1 MTSFDDLA
9 NNFSAVTA
17 FYQRKM
23 ACMLLL
29 FLVLAS
35 ATGYG
40 RAQSNVTGII
50 NAIAVTTNIIGKS
63 FWPPTVNLFEDLTAG
78 SQVYSNADITSCL
91 LNDSISESPSS
102 VTFYESNSEFYQSI
116 GGNLGL
122 NADVIG
128 VGSIHG
134 TLASISNINFR
145 ETDIQGTQLDYGQFV
160 RSYQLTKS
168 CLVDLSF
175 VSAFMDALSQLPLE
189 VNDTT
194 SIDSFVDYQ
203 EFVSI
208 YGGFLLTGIKVGA
221 RIQVFATSEES
232 RMYSESQFSSRVCA
246 VISLQSAG
254 APVKLGPCV
263 GFSDTSLTESLSLVM
278 TVKSYPRGGNR
289 TLQAQLSTQGVTPT
303 VLEQFIASA
312 NTNPYPVDYELTPL
326 WELYTG
332 SDSNIKS
339 RLDNIRQYFV
349 LLSRE
354 GSSSGVSTVHYIF
367 GLMTSLILIAL
378 LC

>member
-1 MTSFDDLA
+1 
-9 NNFSAVTA
+9 
-17 FYQRKM
+17 M
-23 ACMLLL
+23 ACLLLL

-40 RAQSNVTGII
+40 RAQPNVTGIV
-50 NAIAVTTNIIGKS
+50 NAVAVTSSIIGKS
-63 FWPPTVNLFEDLTAG
+63 FWPPSVNLLEDLTTG
-78 SQVYSNADITSCL
+78 TQVYTDADITNCL
-91 LNDSISESPSS
+91 QNDSISESPSS

-122 NADVIG
+122 NAEVIG
-128 VGSIHG
+128 VASIDA
-134 TLASISNINFR
+134 TLASISTVNFR
-145 ETDIQGTQLDYGQFV
+145 ETDIQGEQLDYGQYV

-168 CLVDLSF
+168 CLTALSF
-175 VSAFMDALSQLPLE
+175 VPEFMNALSQLPLE

-194 SIDSFVDYQ
+194 SIDSYVDYQ
-203 EFVSI
+203 EFASI
-208 YGGFLLTGIKVGA
+208 YGGFILTGIKVGA

-246 VISLQSAG
+246 VISLQSVG
-254 APVKLGPCV
+254 VPVKLGPCV
-263 GFSDTSLTESLSLVM
+263 GFSDTSLTESLTLVM

-289 TLQAQLSTQGVTPT
+289 TLQAQLSTEGVTPS
-303 VLEQFIASA
+303 VLQQFIASA
-312 NTNPYPVDYELTPL
+312 NTNPYPVDYQLTPL

-332 SDSNIKS
+332 SDSDIRT

-349 LLSRE
+349 LLSRD
-354 GSSSGVSTVHYIF
+354 GSSSGVNTVHYIF
-367 GLMTSLILIAL
+367 GLMATLVLIAL

>member
-1 MTSFDDLA
+1 MQH
-9 NNFSAVTA
+9 VH
-17 FYQRKM
+17 
-23 ACMLLL
+23 LL
-29 FLVLAS
+29 FFLLIIGTRYARV
-35 ATGYG
+35 
-40 RAQSNVTGII
+40 QSNFTGII
-50 NAIAVTTNIIGKS
+50 NAIVVTSNIIGKS
-63 FWPPTVNLFEDLTAG
+63 FWPPSENLFEALTG
-78 SQVYSNADITSCL
+78 GTQVYSDTDITNCL
-91 LNDSISESPSS
+91 QNVSISESPSS
-102 VTFYESNSEFYQSI
+102 VTFYESNTEFYQSI
-116 GGNLGL
+116 GGNLGV
-122 NADVIG
+122 NVEVIG
-128 VGSIHG
+128 VGSVHG
-134 TLASISNINFR
+134 TLASISTKNFR

-160 RSYQLTKS
+160 RSYTLTKS
-168 CLVDLSF
+168 CLTRLSF
-175 VSAFMDALSQLPLE
+175 VSDFMNALLQLPLE

-254 APVKLGPCV
+254 IPAKLGPCI
-263 GFSDTSLTESLSLVM
+263 GFSDTNLRESLSLVM
-278 TVKSYPRGGNR
+278 SVKSYPRGGNR
-289 TLQAQLSTQGVTPT
+289 TLQAKLSTQGVTPT

-312 NTNPYPVDYELTPL
+312 NTNPYPVDYQLTPL

-332 SDSNIKS
+332 SNSNVRN

-367 GLMTSLILIAL
+367 GLMTALVLIAL

>member
-1 MTSFDDLA
+1 MQYVPFLFFLLVIATRYGRVQS
-9 NNFSAVTA
+9 NFS
-17 FYQRKM
+17 
-23 ACMLLL
+23 
-29 FLVLAS
+29 
-35 ATGYG
+35 
-40 RAQSNVTGII
+40 GII
-50 NAIAVTTNIIGKS
+50 NAIAVTSNVIGKS
-63 FWPPTVNLFEDLTAG
+63 FWPPSVNLFEALTTG
-78 SQVYSNADITSCL
+78 TQVYSDTDITNCL
-91 LNDSISESPSS
+91 LNVSISESPSS

-122 NADVIG
+122 NAEVVG

-208 YGGFLLTGIKVGA
+208 YGGFILTGIKVGA
-221 RIQVFATSEES
+221 RIQVFATAKET

-246 VISLQSAG
+246 EISLQSVG
-254 APVKLGPCV
+254 VPVKLGPCV
-263 GFSDTSLTESLSLVM
+263 GFSDTNLRESQSLEMVTR
-278 TVKSYPRGGNR
+278 SYPRGGNR

-332 SDSNIKS
+332 SDSNIKN
-339 RLDNIRQYFV
+339 RLNNIRQYFV
-349 LLSRE
+349 LLSQE
-354 GSSSGVSTVHYIF
+354 DSSSGASTVHYIF
-367 GLMTSLILIAL
+367 GLMTTLVLIAL